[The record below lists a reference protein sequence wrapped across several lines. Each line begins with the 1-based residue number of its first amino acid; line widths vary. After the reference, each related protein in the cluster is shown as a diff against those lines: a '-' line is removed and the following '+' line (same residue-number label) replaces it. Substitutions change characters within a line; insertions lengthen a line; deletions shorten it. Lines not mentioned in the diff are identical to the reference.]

1 MIELSITGGNVKQ
14 RKLVEK
20 AIKFY
25 INLKLPTI
33 RSLRLNVELKKQ
45 DGISLLPG
53 DYGSVVNV
61 SGYNSFHM
69 ELWKKQTIHQLLET
83 TMHEMIHVKQS
94 IKKEWTTYYS
104 KCYWKGIDHTDTSYS
119 QQPWEKQAWRLSGSM
134 VRKFKE
140 ANKHLK
146 FK

>member
-1 MIELSITGGNVKQ
+1 MIELSIQGGNAKQ

-20 AIKFY
+20 AIKFC
-25 INLKLPTI
+25 IDLMLPTI
-33 RSLRLNVELKKQ
+33 RSLHINVELKKQ
-45 DGISLLPG
+45 DGVSLLPG

-69 ELWKKQTIHQLLET
+69 ELWKKQNINQLLET

-119 QQPWEKQAWRLSGSM
+119 QQPWEKQAFRLAGSL
-134 VRKFKE
+134 VKKFK
-140 ANKHLK
+140 KISK
-146 FK
+146 S

>member
-1 MIELSITGGNVKQ
+1 MIELSIQGGNAKQ

-20 AIKFY
+20 AIKFC
-25 INLKLPTI
+25 INLMLPTT
-33 RSLRLNVELKKQ
+33 RSLHINVELKEQ
-45 DGISLLPG
+45 DGVSLLPG
-53 DYGSVVNV
+53 DYGSVVNI

-69 ELWKKQTIHQLLET
+69 ELWKKQNVNQLLET

-119 QQPWEKQAWRLSGSM
+119 QQPWEKQAFRLAGTL
-134 VRKFKE
+134 VKKFK
-140 ANKHLK
+140 KK
-146 FK
+146 TKP

>member
-1 MIELSITGGNVKQ
+1 MIELSIQGGNAKQ
-14 RKLVEK
+14 RKLVKK
-20 AIKFY
+20 AINFC
-25 INLKLPTI
+25 INLMLPTT

-53 DYGSVVNV
+53 DYGSVVNI

-119 QQPWEKQAWRLSGSM
+119 QQPWEKQAFRLSGKL
-134 VRKFKE
+134 VREFKKH
-140 ANKHLK
+140 NKMTRS
-146 FK
+146 